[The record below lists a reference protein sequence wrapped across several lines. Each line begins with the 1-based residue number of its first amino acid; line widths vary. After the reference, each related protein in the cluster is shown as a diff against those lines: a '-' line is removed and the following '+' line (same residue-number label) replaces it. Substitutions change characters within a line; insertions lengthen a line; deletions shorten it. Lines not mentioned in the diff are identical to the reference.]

1 MFDYIKNK
9 HRNKSILF
17 TDTDSFETET
27 ENDDDDF
34 SKKKSLFHFSNYSA
48 ESKYDDDP
56 NALFFDKIKDEMGGF
71 ATEEFF

>member
-27 ENDDDDF
+27 ENNDDDF
-34 SKKKSLFHFSNYSA
+34 SKKK
-48 ESKYDDDP
+48 
-56 NALFFDKIKDEMGGF
+56 
-71 ATEEFF
+71 